1 MPSDLIL
8 PPRREIE
15 AQRARAV
22 CLSWRPQR
30 SNTLRGFADIGFPNG
45 LVLCDITVHEGHG
58 KRWVA
63 PAGIPVLDADRRRR
77 QRPDGRGGYRPSAR
91 FAHSDARER
100 FKMAVL
106 AALED
111 AGVGPFDE
119 PEG

>member
-1 MPSDLIL
+1 
-8 PPRREIE
+8 
-15 AQRARAV
+15 
-22 CLSWRPQR
+22 
-30 SNTLRGFADIGFPNG
+30 LRGFADIGFPNG
-45 LVLCDITVHEGHG
+45 LVLCDITVHESHG